1 MKKKNNLFLT
11 GCLALCTLTACTD
24 SIDDASDTR
33 DPADAVTLSVNTD
46 GANPQTRVT
55 TGSTEAYI
63 PDQNVD
69 LHLYSNSLGSS
80 ITAVY
85 NNTAGDQTTNAT
97 WEAKTGTSPLYWD
110 DAIGTDGNK
119 LYSFYAVV
127 NAHASSGKGS
137 NDNAVYTIPTNQAD
151 PATGSENFSP
161 YERADLLTAY
171 TYTTRRRQD
180 LQFTLKHLMAQLT
193 VTLTTL
199 EGNDGF
205 SPTQLAGATAEASL
219 IAPYTL
225 VYTDVA
231 NTTNADKAKET
242 PTTATASGTTS
253 TAFTMQRTLHYKSG
267 TEETAGNVASV
278 TFRLIA
284 PPQTISSTDGGI
296 VLTIDGKTYTFKPD
310 KPENSIQLTAGRNTI
325 QPIVARKSVLIP
337 GTIQL
342 KDWDTSTNAS
352 QSVTADGVV
361 TPQDIDLSGIT
372 ETGTLYLRATTPTRS
387 VTDGTIGTYPIQYQ
401 TSSTGGTA
409 SINTADAA
417 YAPILWDNLNKWDN
431 DASTGTLQK
440 YYFHAVFIPTNYRHA
455 TNTGADRNK
464 ENHEKDYLEGRNA
477 ATEWG
482 ESPKFTENSSGSG
495 DDRRLE
501 HQTVRFIVN
510 LKSDGTYDA
519 ATLNSAS
526 IKLKRNKK
534 MTISGSGNN
543 AWSSI
548 SDGWPS
554 ITTATLTSGE
564 SADVTL
570 VKIED
575 ATDSGSGATEAK
587 PARFVSI
594 IAPQTLGANSASG
607 TTIGTD
613 YLILTL
619 GSGTV
624 TEKIYTLKA
633 ADKDGLTLK
642 YGSQY
647 TLTATLTKS
656 ELNPG
661 TIAVEAWKEESG
673 EGNFEWQ

>member
-1 MKKKNNLFLT
+1 
-11 GCLALCTLTACTD
+11 
-24 SIDDASDTR
+24 
-33 DPADAVTLSVNTD
+33 
-46 GANPQTRVT
+46 
-55 TGSTEAYI
+55 
-63 PDQNVD
+63 
-69 LHLYSNSLGSS
+69 
-80 ITAVY
+80 
-85 NNTAGDQTTNAT
+85 
-97 WEAKTGTSPLYWD
+97 
-110 DAIGTDGNK
+110 
-119 LYSFYAVV
+119 
-127 NAHASSGKGS
+127 
-137 NDNAVYTIPTNQAD
+137 
-151 PATGSENFSP
+151 
-161 YERADLLTAY
+161 
-171 TYTTRRRQD
+171 
-180 LQFTLKHLMAQLT
+180 
-193 VTLTTL
+193 
-199 EGNDGF
+199 
-205 SPTQLAGATAEASL
+205 
-219 IAPYTL
+219 
-225 VYTDVA
+225 
-231 NTTNADKAKET
+231 
-242 PTTATASGTTS
+242 
-253 TAFTMQRTLHYKSG
+253 MQRTLHYKSG

-310 KPENSIQLTAGRNTI
+310 KPKNNIQLTAGRNTI
-325 QPIVARKSVLIP
+325 QPIVARKSALIP

-352 QSVTADGVV
+352 QSVAADGVV

-372 ETGTLYLRATTPTRS
+372 ETGTLYLRATTSTRS

-510 LKSDGTYDA
+510 LKSDGTYDT

-564 SADVTL
+564 STDVTL

-587 PARFVSI
+587 PARFVAI

-607 TTIGTD
+607 ATIGTD
-613 YLILTL
+613 YLTLTL
-619 GSGTV
+619 GSGTA
-624 TEKIYTLKA
+624 TEKTYTLKA

-647 TLTATLTKS
+647 TLTATLIKS